1 MTWFTLPAGTFWI
14 GDLCYCMSDAEW
26 DEVCALTIDGNN
38 VNEGKFTLKDGRQF
52 VMFSAAYGDGEYFD
66 DFNRS
71 YGVDSGSIGCILAS
85 DISGTKK
92 DAEGGHII
100 TFESDFVA
108 RNDDGVI
115 QFGHVAI
122 DTSGSHEDD
131 DGEDDDGEDDGPAW

>member
-1 MTWFTLPAGTFWI
+1 MTSFTLPAGTFWI
-14 GDLCYCMSDAEW
+14 GDLCYCMGDAEW

-52 VMFSAAYGDGEYFD
+52 VIFNTAHGDGEYFD

-71 YGVDSGSIGCILAS
+71 YGVDSGSIGCILVS
-85 DISGTKK
+85 DISGAKGK
-92 DAEGGHII
+92 DPEGGHII

-108 RNDDGVI
+108 RNDYGVI

-122 DTSGSHEDD
+122 DTSPSAD
-131 DGEDDDGEDDGPAW
+131 DGEGDDNDRDDGWF